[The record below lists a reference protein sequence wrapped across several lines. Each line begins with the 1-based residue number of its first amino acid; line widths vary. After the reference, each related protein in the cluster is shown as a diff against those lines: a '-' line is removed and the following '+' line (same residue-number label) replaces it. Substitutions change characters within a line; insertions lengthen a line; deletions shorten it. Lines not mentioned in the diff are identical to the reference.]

1 MKDYGVQIERAI
13 LSSILFDPSR
23 FEEISAKLEVKDF
36 SHPALR
42 NIFEILLE
50 LHRLEKPLDEEF
62 IRKMS
67 RPNRVVDEEEL
78 LAILGTNPIVNTQA
92 YLEEIKNRSLKR
104 ELHRLANDIREQ
116 SEQDDVS
123 GEEILNSI
131 ESELY
136 SISRAEDNSE
146 FKKSQDIVIDTIEQV
161 KINKSRGN
169 SILIGVDTGFR
180 ELNKMTTGFGR
191 GDLVIVA
198 ARPAMGKTAFV
209 LNMAQKVLDSGKGVA
224 IFSLEM
230 PAEQLMLR
238 MLSARTSIALQN
250 LRVGNLND
258 EEWGHFTRA
267 ADEIASQPLFV
278 DDNSILGINQ
288 LRLKLRR
295 LKSRNP
301 EVELAIVDYLQLMS
315 GTNGRE
321 RHLEVSEISRGLK
334 MLAREL
340 EIPIV
345 ALSQLNRSLE
355 SRNDRR
361 PMLSDLRESGA
372 IEQDADIILFVY
384 RDAVYKMKDEKE
396 KEERAKKDEKEYKA
410 KYINSNEEE
419 AEIIIGKQR
428 NGPIGTVKLIFHKH
442 CMRFVDDGGELEIVY
457 RQGEINIHEGKI
469 EVPSI

>member
-1 MKDYGVQIERAI
+1 MEDYGIQIERAT

-23 FEEISAKLEVKDF
+23 FEEISAKLEPKDF
-36 SHPALR
+36 SYPVYR
-42 NIFEILLE
+42 QIFEILLE
-50 LHRLEKPLDEEF
+50 LHRLEMPLDEEF

-67 RPNRVVDEEEL
+67 NPAQPLDEEL
-78 LAILGTNPIVNTQA
+78 LYILGTNPIANIEA
-92 YLEEIKNRSLKR
+92 YVEEIKNRSIKR
-104 ELHRLANDIREQ
+104 DLHRLANTMREYSQ
-116 SEQDDVS
+116 QEERSAN
-123 GEEILNSI
+123 EILDHL

-136 SISRAEDNSE
+136 KISQNQEGDE
-146 FKKSQDIVIDTIEQV
+146 FKDAPEITAATIEHI
-161 KINKSRGN
+161 KEMKARGN
-169 SILIGVDTGFR
+169 KILVGVDTGFR

-198 ARPAMGKTAFV
+198 ARPSMGKTTLV
-209 LNMAQKVLDSGKGVA
+209 LNMAQKALDSGKGVA

-238 MLSARTSIALQN
+238 MLSSKTSIALQN

-258 EEWGHFTRA
+258 EEWERLTHA
-267 ADEIASQPLFV
+267 SDEIARKSLFI
-278 DDNSILGINQ
+278 DDNSMLGINQ
-288 LRLKLRR
+288 LRSKLRK
-295 LKSRNP
+295 LKMRHP
-301 EVELAIVDYLQLMS
+301 EVEMAVIDYLQLMS
-315 GTNGRE
+315 GTNGRD

-340 EIPIV
+340 KIPII

-355 SRNDRR
+355 SRSDRR

-396 KEERAKKDEKEYKA
+396 KEEQARKEGKEYRANYVNK
-410 KYINSNEEE
+410 NEEE

-428 NGPIGTVKLIFHKH
+428 NGPIGTVKLVFHKH
-442 CMRFVDDGGELEIVY
+442 CTRFVDDGELEIVY
-457 RQGEINIHEGKI
+457 QQGTSNVHEGKI
-469 EVPSI
+469 EVPHV